1 MSVDHEL
8 GQFVLDLTVNG
19 VGELLKLG
27 FNSMK
32 MIMNK
37 KYLFS
42 FPKKEME
49 IYFYFLVRKGMEI
62 RYTSRLSF

>member
-8 GQFVLDLTVNG
+8 GQFVLDLIVNG

-37 KYLFS
+37 KIFVFFSKKRNGDLFL
-42 FPKKEME
+42 FFGKE
-49 IYFYFLVRKGMEI
+49 RNGD
-62 RYTSRLSF
+62 